1 MRNGTK
7 VLKGRSAR
15 RMAVATPLTITSHG
29 DPGHQEPAS
38 PGGSRGMG
46 QLIDMTEWRL
56 LRPVDSDSDGAS

>member
-1 MRNGTK
+1 
-7 VLKGRSAR
+7 
-15 RMAVATPLTITSHG
+15 MAVATPLTITSHG

-38 PGGSRGMG
+38 PGGSRVMG